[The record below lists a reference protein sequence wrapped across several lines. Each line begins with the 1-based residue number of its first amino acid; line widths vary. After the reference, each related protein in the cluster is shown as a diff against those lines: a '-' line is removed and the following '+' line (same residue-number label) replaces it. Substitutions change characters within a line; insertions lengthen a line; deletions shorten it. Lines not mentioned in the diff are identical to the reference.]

1 MKVLLGVL
9 MPDIH
14 TKEIDNST
22 AAVRP
27 KKQTKRL
34 RKMPESLR
42 ELGSFNYNLQD
53 FGATI
58 IEKIVY

>member
-1 MKVLLGVL
+1 